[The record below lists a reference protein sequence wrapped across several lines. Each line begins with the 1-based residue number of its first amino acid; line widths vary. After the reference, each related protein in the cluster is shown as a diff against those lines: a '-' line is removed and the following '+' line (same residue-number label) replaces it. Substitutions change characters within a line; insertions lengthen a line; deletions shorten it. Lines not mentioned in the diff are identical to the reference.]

1 MNSVS
6 EIVEEVNALEAQR
19 TELEENRILQV
30 CIGISSQSQCQT
42 RFEVLT
48 ERLFF
53 FILVE
58 SGNFGMQ

>member
-53 FILVE
+53 LF
-58 SGNFGMQ
+58 